1 MITIFSCLLRAF
13 NDVDKY
19 IIMFIIIVVNHM
31 PFFRLIKET
40 LNESGSI

>member
-1 MITIFSCLLRAF
+1 MITLFTCLLGAF

-31 PFFRLIKET
+31 PRKAYKGDIK
-40 LNESGSI
+40 

>member
-1 MITIFSCLLRAF
+1 MITIFSCLSRTF

-31 PFFRLIKET
+31 PIKAYK
-40 LNESGSI
+40 GDIK